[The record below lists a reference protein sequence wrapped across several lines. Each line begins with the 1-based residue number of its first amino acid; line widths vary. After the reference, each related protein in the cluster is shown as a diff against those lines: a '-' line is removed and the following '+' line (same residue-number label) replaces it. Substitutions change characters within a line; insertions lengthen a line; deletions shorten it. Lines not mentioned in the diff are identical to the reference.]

1 MRAWPRLASAGVL
14 ASPVLADAHV
24 SSGGIVDSYSGLLHP
39 FTEPLHIMTIVGLGL
54 MLSQQGRSI
63 PPVGWFSYCAAA
75 LTGLIVSST
84 GFVWPASTVLFVLA
98 FLFGVLVAGKPY
110 LPRQSCLAAAIL
122 AGFVLGTDSIS
133 PIAEMGKLI
142 VTIFST
148 TTGLAIALLIVIG
161 WGDYFTRNWQKIGI
175 RVIGSWVAASAL
187 LVFALQLKSG

>member
-1 MRAWPRLASAGVL
+1 MRVWPRLASAGIL
-14 ASPVLADAHV
+14 AAPGLADAHV

-75 LTGLIVSST
+75 LAGLVVSST
-84 GFVWPASTVLFVLA
+84 GFVWPAGSILIVLA
-98 FLFGVLVAGKPY
+98 FVLGVMVAGKPF
-110 LPRQSCLAAAIL
+110 LPRQFCVAAAIL

-133 PIAEMGKLI
+133 PIAETGKLL

-161 WGDYFTRNWQKIGI
+161 WGDYFTRDWQKIGI
-175 RVIGSWVAASAL
+175 RVLGSWVAASAL
-187 LVFALQLKSG
+187 LVFALQFKTG